1 MPRDRARKAGRTV
14 RRQAKGT
21 YDNGRS
27 LLSRTRLDT
36 VLPNGV
42 RSLIS
47 EVLTVGA
54 YTAGR
59 GSAYQ
64 QVWSSITWIILAV
77 IASPFTLGYSLLLAV
92 PGAIGLLVGLVRLV
106 PAANNRFQDAR
117 GDKLRN
123 RDVPLWKRD

>member
-1 MPRDRARKAGRTV
+1 
-14 RRQAKGT
+14 
-21 YDNGRS
+21 
-27 LLSRTRLDT
+27 LDT